1 VCLMDE
7 CEQVVFETSVTKA
20 VAFLA
25 PELTAASAR
34 AARRGPTP
42 STCAACGPPL
52 GIGVGQGLWWPA
64 CPCGVPAVAVRV
76 PRRDA
81 MVCARGGGGGGSL
94 MKCGR
99 CRWAQQRRARG
110 ARPDGEHGGGG
121 GEEHQ
126 IDEGSEATGA
136 RVIR

>member
-1 VCLMDE
+1 
-7 CEQVVFETSVTKA
+7 
-20 VAFLA
+20 
-25 PELTAASAR
+25 
-34 AARRGPTP
+34 
-42 STCAACGPPL
+42 
-52 GIGVGQGLWWPA
+52 
-64 CPCGVPAVAVRV
+64 
-76 PRRDA
+76 
-81 MVCARGGGGGGSL
+81 